1 MMGIISAEVTR
12 RATGCPLWKPRMI
25 DAIKNAGTVSQ
36 KPQPIS
42 PFMRL
47 AKKTMNLPSAL

>member
-1 MMGIISAEVTR
+1 MGIISAEVTR

-25 DAIKNAGTVSQ
+25 AAIKNAGIVSQ